1 MKPEHFQLHE
11 VVAGVWAA
19 EADLL
24 GASVGNAAIID
35 AGAGKTIVFDTFM
48 TEVAAAEL
56 RRFAESLTGNEVHL
70 AVNSHW
76 HSDHADGNQVFGDVP
91 IVATAATRDRLI
103 AEAPD
108 DMAAWQAEIDEAITA
123 LEEAAAGGDGKATR
137 RLDQQRHLRA
147 SAANFRLTLPDVLIE
162 DKLVVS
168 GERTVQIETLGRGHT
183 ISDVFAWLPD
193 ERVLVTGDLCWHGM
207 HPRMHDGFPIDWAD
221 YAEALTGRDP
231 RHVISG
237 HGPPGDAAVLHTL
250 PAYFRAA
257 AAAVEEVR
265 AGADP
270 EDVDALPGSEDWA
283 GIARLREGLRALAAS

>member
-19 EADLL
+19 EADFLA
-24 GASVGNAAIID
+24 ASVGNAAIID

-48 TEVAAAEL
+48 TDVASRVAE
-56 RRFAESLTGNEVHL
+56 ALTGNEVHL

-103 AEAPD
+103 EESPD
-108 DMAAWQAEIDEAITA
+108 DISAWQAEIDEAITA
-123 LEEAAAGGDGKATR
+123 LEEAVAAGDDKASK

-147 SAANFRLTLPDVLIE
+147 TATNFRLTLPDVLIE
-162 DKLVVS
+162 DKLVVT
-168 GERTVQIETLGRGHT
+168 GERTVQIETRGRGHT

-193 ERVLVTGDLCWHGM
+193 ERVLVTGDLCWNGM

-221 YAEALTGRDP
+221 YAEALLGRDP
-231 RHVISG
+231 QHVIPG
-237 HGPPGDAAVLHTL
+237 HGPPGDAAALRAL
-250 PAYFRAA
+250 PAYLRACA
-257 AAAVEEVR
+257 GAVEEVR
-265 AGADP
+265 AGTDP
-270 EDVDALPGSEDWA
+270 EEVGALPGSEDWA
-283 GIARLREGLRALAAS
+283 GIARLRDGLRALADS